1 MPGVV
6 RMVGRYEVV
15 RQIGRGGMAVV
26 HLARQVDLDRWVA
39 LKELGAFH
47 ASEPSLAQRFVRESR
62 VAGSLSHPNIV
73 TVHDFFEYERTP
85 YIAMEYLSQGSLRPY
100 MRGLALPQIVGLLE
114 GVLAGL
120 SHAEGR
126 GVVHRDLKPENL
138 MVTDDGRVKITDF
151 GIAKATDHLQSA
163 TYSTAAGTAV
173 GTPAYIA
180 PEQALGEEVGPW
192 TDLYSVG
199 CIAYEAA
206 TGQLP
211 FGDTATPAAML
222 LRHVNEPVVAPRLV
236 RPELEASLSDWIEAL
251 LVKAPAARP
260 AAATDA
266 WERLE
271 DIAIQVLGP
280 RWRRDARLPTSAEG
294 SSGAPLR
301 PASFGTPEAEAAR
314 PGEEGGAASASAVE
328 YTTHTP
334 AGEPA
339 GPDDVTEGLTTPPGR
354 DADATPPPFGT
365 SDLELDIPVGPD
377 TPAALPAA
385 HAGARRGHAERSA
398 GEAGHGAPPSQGSI
412 GEARHH
418 AVAAV
423 RASAPAAVD
432 PRAAVRA
439 PDELSA
445 GRRRPV
451 RAAAIGAVVVVAGIV
466 AAVLL
471 AGSGDEPRP
480 RSTAPSPTPAVP
492 VVRETLVTGPLT
504 VRLPTGWSAAA
515 PARAFAVLGL
525 RGAAGAAPPNDADGS
540 AVVGLAPARAV
551 RRSLLAAALV
561 RRLPGGRPPAPQRVR
576 LGADGPPAYRY
587 DGLAPR
593 GQDGALTVYAV
604 PTGAGVATVGCEAA
618 AGAPQPS
625 PPCASVA
632 RSLAVTGAR
641 VYPLGPVARYGAG
654 VQRTI
659 GRLRG
664 ALDTAT
670 RTLAAAPDAAAQGR
684 AAARLSTA
692 FGAAERRLAGL
703 PVSPADAADTRALAA
718 ALQLGGRASGAVAD
732 AAGRDDAAAYAAGA
746 GGVARAARRA
756 DAALRSLA
764 AAGYDRALR
773 ARLGAAALPQ
783 IKPPPPT
790 PTAAAPAPTAVPPSA
805 APTSTPAPAPA
816 PTAAPQPTPTPRPTP
831 IPANPTPIPAPGG

>member
-251 LVKAPAARP
+251 LAKAPAARP
-260 AAATDA
+260 AAATEA

-280 RWRRDARLPTSAEG
+280 RWRRDARLPTSVAG

-354 DADATPPPFGT
+354 DAGATPPSFGT

-377 TPAALPAA
+377 TPASLPAA

-398 GEAGHGAPPSQGSI
+398 GEAGHGAPPSPGSI
-412 GEARHH
+412 GEARQSCGGRG
-418 AVAAV
+418 ASVRAGGRRPACGRPRAGRAV
-423 RASAPAAVD
+423 RGAPPAGFALPRSGPSSWWPASWPRSSSPGPATRPGLAAR
-432 PRAAVRA
+432 PRARPRLCRWCVRRWSRGRSPWGCRRAGPRRPRLGRLPYSGCAGPPARLRRTTRTARPWSDSPPGA
-439 PDELSA
+439 PCGAPFWRTGWSAGSPAA
-445 GRRRPV
+445 GRRRRSASAWV
-451 RAAAIGAVVVVAGIV
+451 RTGR
-466 AAVLL
+466 
-471 AGSGDEPRP
+471 RP
-480 RSTAPSPTPAVP
+480 
-492 VVRETLVTGPLT
+492 
-504 VRLPTGWSAAA
+504 
-515 PARAFAVLGL
+515 
-525 RGAAGAAPPNDADGS
+525 
-540 AVVGLAPARAV
+540 
-551 RRSLLAAALV
+551 
-561 RRLPGGRPPAPQRVR
+561 
-576 LGADGPPAYRY
+576 
-587 DGLAPR
+587 
-593 GQDGALTVYAV
+593 
-604 PTGAGVATVGCEAA
+604 
-618 AGAPQPS
+618 
-625 PPCASVA
+625 
-632 RSLAVTGAR
+632 
-641 VYPLGPVARYGAG
+641 
-654 VQRTI
+654 
-659 GRLRG
+659 
-664 ALDTAT
+664 TAT
-670 RTLAAAPDAAAQGR
+670 
-684 AAARLSTA
+684 TA
-692 FGAAERRLAGL
+692 SRR
-703 PVSPADAADTRALAA
+703 
-718 ALQLGGRASGAVAD
+718 
-732 AAGRDDAAAYAAGA
+732 AGRT
-746 GGVARAARRA
+746 AR
-756 DAALRSLA
+756 
-764 AAGYDRALR
+764 
-773 ARLGAAALPQ
+773 
-783 IKPPPPT
+783 
-790 PTAAAPAPTAVPPSA
+790 
-805 APTSTPAPAPA
+805 
-816 PTAAPQPTPTPRPTP
+816 
-831 IPANPTPIPAPGG
+831 